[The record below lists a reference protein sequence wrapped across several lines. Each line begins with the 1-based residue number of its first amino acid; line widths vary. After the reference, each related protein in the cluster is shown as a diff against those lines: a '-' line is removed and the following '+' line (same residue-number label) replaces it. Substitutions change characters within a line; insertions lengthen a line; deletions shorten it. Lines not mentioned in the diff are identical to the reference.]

1 MLESSDIYVS
11 TSSACSSHKK
21 IKSVLANLGF
31 TQEKITGT
39 LRLSISE
46 FTTEEEI
53 DFLVKKLD
61 EAVGTLNLLRG
72 KK

>member
-21 IKSVLANLGF
+21 IESVLANLGF
-31 TQEKITGT
+31 TQEKINGT

-46 FTTEEEI
+46 FTTEEI